1 MIPRQ
6 QKVVTGTLGWCN
18 LSIEDLKAYLKVT
31 HLSNKATP
39 TPKDLTIQIY
49 GHMVAIPIQTTTKRK
64 GPPGNIMS
72 SIQGDNNCKEK
83 PEAK

>member
-6 QKVVTGTLGWCN
+6 QKVVTATLGWCS

-31 HLSNKATP
+31 HFSNKATP
-39 TPKDLTIQIY
+39 TPKDLTIQTH
-49 GHMVAIPIQTTTKRK
+49 GHMVVIPIQTTTKRK
-64 GPPGNIMS
+64 RPPGNIMS
-72 SIQGDNNCKEK
+72 SIQRDNNCKEK